1 MTPPP
6 FGTFPKNHPFWM
18 CKASL
23 GGPRGPK
30 NNRKFFA
37 LDTKLDPQNCSP
49 TPSHC
54 LPRHFDRSLP
64 PKQRSFCPHFH
75 NHIPNAIQCVP
86 KANTNNDLGVGSNNR
101 FCWKAPPHIHD
112 TTWEKIQWKLL
123 EVQLPQNQPCASIGQ
138 FYIFDLPK
146 IMKCS
151 VLWALNYKSHTLDTS
166 DSSWSK
172 IPC

>member
-1 MTPPP
+1 MTLRN
-6 FGTFPKNHPFWM
+6 FSENSSVLDVQGI
-18 CKASL
+18 
-23 GGPRGPK
+23 PK

-37 LDTKLDPQNCSP
+37 LDTKLDPQNCSS
-49 TPSHC
+49 TPPHC

-86 KANTNNDLGVGSNNR
+86 KANTNNDLGVSSNNR

-123 EVQLPQNQPCASIGQ
+123 EVQLPQNLFCYGP
-138 FYIFDLPK
+138 F
-146 IMKCS
+146 
-151 VLWALNYKSHTLDTS
+151 NYKSHTLDTS
-166 DSSWSK
+166 GSSWSK